1 MSDWSNDWLLVERG
15 DEGSAWEGAGC
26 HQATEGVREGKEREG
41 EEKNTEKRKTSCSH
55 VIFIKAGYM
64 DSFVCNY
71 MFCIIFIGIWY
82 WVLLI
87 SLMIY
92 HYH

>member
-1 MSDWSNDWLLVERG
+1 MSDRPNDWLLVERG
-15 DEGSAWEGAGC
+15 DEGSAREGAGC
-26 HQATEGVREGKEREG
+26 HQATEGVGEGKEREG
-41 EEKNTEKRKTSCSH
+41 EEKNTKKRKTSCSD
-55 VIFIKAGYM
+55 VIFVKAGYM